1 MTSAKRRRHKGI
13 GLITPAPSCQALV
26 PGFQASRGN
35 GYIIL
40 VGWDDFQKCMDGL
53 FYSDYG
59 WDDFRF
65 FLRNSPKCVCSPMF
79 KAQNGLLPS
88 KCWSALPAMCQWNQ
102 FWGASVRKWWK
113 VSSAPNFYPK
123 AAWIARSARAW
134 NLGVR
139 PSCCQ
144 HSACRC
150 SQSFFAVRGHPE
162 KNWIQ
167 KPVKC

>member
-65 FLRNSPKCVCSPMF
+65 FFEKLTK
-79 KAQNGLLPS
+79 
-88 KCWSALPAMCQWNQ
+88 MC
-102 FWGASVRKWWK
+102 
-113 VSSAPNFYPK
+113 
-123 AAWIARSARAW
+123 
-134 NLGVR
+134 L
-139 PSCCQ
+139 
-144 HSACRC
+144 
-150 SQSFFAVRGHPE
+150 QSNV
-162 KNWIQ
+162 
-167 KPVKC
+167 